1 VESDVH
7 PFYQITKLISK
18 ADMMNSNT
26 VPRSTLSNL
35 ANMANTI
42 LNISNVNFDN
52 TMIQPTA
59 ATLSSPFPYRLLQ
72 SAALA
77 LLLLAA
83 GPSSSFAQ
91 RSTKAPEMVKP
102 LKDARETIAN
112 ANKTAVEMAKTMEEL
127 KNEYNRK
134 RKELQELEKGT
145 DAHNAKFE
153 EVQALHSEM
162 MKVRHEMLE
171 KLQAAYGS
179 AIGSLDQALQTK
191 GEGEGLAE
199 HLDTRGEKTRK
210 EIAEVREEGKKL
222 AVLLENGAPDQGYR
236 KVLEQK
242 LETRRHEIRVRE
254 SYLNKTKETAEQVR
268 GSSQRALYDKL
279 RALKA
284 SLNRRQENFK
294 IEQRRLV
301 DLARVG
307 SQNLSV
313 RQNLAVFR
321 QFWAKMKE
329 VSETLSGA
337 SGLAETI
344 YEDMAQLPAIGE
356 QLPEPEGLP
365 EGENPIS
372 EGSSALEGT
381 SSEVEIDFLE
391 PDPGRGLPR

>member
-1 VESDVH
+1 MSNSD
-7 PFYQITKLISK
+7 
-18 ADMMNSNT
+18 T
-26 VPRSTLSNL
+26 VPLSALSDLASTASALF
-35 ANMANTI
+35 
-42 LNISNVNFDN
+42 NIHNVNPSN
-52 TMIQPTA
+52 AMIQPIT
-59 ATLSSPFPYRLLQ
+59 ATLFRSFPSRLFQ
-72 SAALA
+72 SAALV

-83 GPSSSFAQ
+83 GPSSALAQ
-91 RSTKAPEMVKP
+91 RSTKAPEIVKP
-102 LKDARETIAN
+102 LKDARKTIAE

-127 KNEYNRK
+127 KNKYNRK
-134 RKELQELEKGT
+134 RKELKELEEGT

-179 AIGSLDQALQTK
+179 ASGSLDQALQTK
-191 GEGEGLAE
+191 GEGEGLANR
-199 HLDTRGEKTRK
+199 LDTRVEKTRK
-210 EIAEVREEGKKL
+210 KIAEAREKGEKL
-222 AVLLENGAPDQGYR
+222 AVLRDHGAPDQSYG

-242 LETRRHEIRVRE
+242 LETLRHKIQVRE
-254 SYLNKTKETAEQVR
+254 SYVEKTEETAERAR
-268 GSSQRALYDKL
+268 GSSQRAFYDKL

-284 SLNRRQENFK
+284 SLERRQESFK

-344 YEDMAQLPAIGE
+344 YEDMAQLPSIGE
-356 QLPEPEGLP
+356 RLPEPEGLP

-372 EGSSALEGT
+372 EGSSSLEGT
-381 SSEVEIDFLE
+381 SSGAEIEFKTDLGGG
-391 PDPGRGLPR
+391 DPR